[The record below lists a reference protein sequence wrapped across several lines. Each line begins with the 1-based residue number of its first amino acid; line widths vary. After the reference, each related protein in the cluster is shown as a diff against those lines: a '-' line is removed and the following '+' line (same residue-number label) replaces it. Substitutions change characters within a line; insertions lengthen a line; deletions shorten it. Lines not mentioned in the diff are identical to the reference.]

1 MEEIAGKN
9 LRDCKLYA
17 PFSGVIAEKTVEVG
31 QNVTPAIPVFKLVTA
46 NLLKVKIAIPET
58 EIAGISLAQEAE
70 VAVPALGD
78 RKFSGVIV
86 EKGIVAHPLSR
97 SYDVKI
103 RVENSGEDLMPGMV
117 TEVTLDE
124 NTSASSEQCII
135 PAHIVQLD
143 ENNRSFVW
151 IEKEG
156 KARKCVVDCG
166 DFTAN
171 GIRIV
176 SGLKKGDRIIV
187 EGQQKVCEGTD
198 LTFLE

>member
-1 MEEIAGKN
+1 M
-9 LRDCKLYA
+9 
-17 PFSGVIAEKTVEVG
+17 
-31 QNVTPAIPVFKLVTA
+31 TA

-171 GIRIV
+171 GIRII

>member
-1 MEEIAGKN
+1 M
-9 LRDCKLYA
+9 
-17 PFSGVIAEKTVEVG
+17 
-31 QNVTPAIPVFKLVTA
+31 TA

-58 EIAGISLAQEAE
+58 EIAGISLAQKAE

-156 KARKCVVDCG
+156 KARKCVVACG

-171 GIRIV
+171 GVRIV
-176 SGLKKGDRIIV
+176 SGLKRGDRIIV
-187 EGQQKVCEGTD
+187 EGQQKVCEGTN